1 MRLTSC
7 PDLEPLVE
15 LLADRL
21 RVPLADPM
29 AEEVVIVPSADITNY
44 LKRELGVRLGEPGKA
59 NGIVANVRFVYP
71 RELINATASAPT
83 GISDSPWDATRLTWK
98 IASMSAGSGLANL
111 PKTFGDSPLAAS
123 RRVADLFDRYASHRP
138 QMLVGW
144 AGGHRYDVATGGV
157 QDWQVDLFKLVN
169 EDLGSSGFEDRS
181 FVDTAAFVEKI
192 DPTDLPERLTVF
204 GVDAMSRA
212 VRNVLAALDGRVDI
226 EVFWSY
232 PVITKL
238 TPIPSGTLRNDAN
251 KCGITHPLSSRW
263 AAHAHESLALM
274 PAIVATTDPLP
285 RNESLL
291 HRFQTT
297 VIHDSPPAG
306 ALVDDEQF
314 LDLLSHGDGS
324 IQIHACYGLAR
335 QVEALRDSILHILNQ
350 DESIRLRDILVVCSD
365 VRATAP
371 LLNAVFDPEATVG
384 KGVPRLP
391 INVLR
396 DAEQR
401 LDEFFEAFFAVL
413 DLVTGRCSASQL
425 LDTASLDPVRLR
437 FGFDDDAIQLLETW
451 TEQLGVR
458 YGLNP
463 GSRSAWKIDSSITTG
478 TWRVAT
484 DRLMM
489 GIAVPAERE
498 FAGPAGIVPFD
509 GIGANELMVAGTLV
523 EFLSRLESAVH
534 LVRDAE
540 GKERTLSVDEWRDL
554 LLQLA
559 DDFLEVSYQDAE
571 DLVRLR
577 NSIHRMHRDASK
589 AIDTSSVHFSLR
601 DLRSTTNDYFVRGV
615 SDYWS
620 IFEAITVTSLGGMS
634 HVPFKV
640 IALVGADE
648 NAFAAPRA
656 DGDDVLSVEPQVGE
670 PLYSLRGRQNLLD
683 LMMAARSHFIVTCQG
698 SDISSNKDVPFAVP
712 VQELLEFIVDM
723 NAQSAATIG
732 DHHVLVRHP
741 RHNFDDKV
749 MSPGFVKADSPF
761 TFDENSL
768 IARNVLANLGKE
780 TPSDN
785 ESDVVTTDSS
795 DDVSESTA
803 FRIRETGQILDLL
816 EDPIAYYYEEILNVD
831 IPELPSDTD
840 SNNRERTIKG
850 DGILA
855 LTLDALERSS
865 EGRRLLQ
872 IIAGH
877 DDHSNDTWLD
887 DVIDAWQSI
896 RPLTGLLP
904 PGDLGRLT
912 VEEISKELK
921 AIIEVLPPHLRT
933 LQGTDTDCLI
943 DFDGARTNLR
953 VDAVVAGTDQ
963 HEFVRVR
970 YARFRDSMLLRL
982 WAELALLTLNLD
994 GRPAEAHLA
1003 ARNSKSA
1010 EFEPVHAIM
1019 RMRGDSD
1026 PERLTNASKVREGI
1040 ERFHG
1045 LAVRN
1050 PVEFFPSTSK
1060 ALAGGKD
1067 RTAAKNLAT
1076 DASRSASVEWHLD
1089 GRTMRDLRGETA
1101 SPAVVTAVLGQG
1113 QKTTDSEVELLADFV
1128 WTLFDETVIVDGLDS
1143 DADAN
1148 GDEVG
1153 GDE

>member
-1 MRLTSC
+1 
-7 PDLEPLVE
+7 
-15 LLADRL
+15 
-21 RVPLADPM
+21 M
-29 AEEVVIVPSADITNY
+29 AEEVVVVPAADIANY

-59 NGIVANVRFVYP
+59 NGIVANVRFIYP
-71 RELINATASAPT
+71 RELINATTSTPV
-83 GISDSPWDATRLTWK
+83 GVSDSPWDATRLTWK
-98 IASMSAGSGLANL
+98 IASISAEAGLANL
-111 PKTFGDSPLAAS
+111 PRTFGDSPLAAS

-144 AGGHRYDVATGGV
+144 AGGHRYDVVAGGV

-169 EDLGSSGFEDRS
+169 EDLKSSGSEDRS
-181 FVDTAAFVEKI
+181 FVDTAAFVEKM
-192 DPTDLPERLTVF
+192 DSADLPERLTVF

-212 VRNVLAALDGRVDI
+212 VRSVLAALDGRVDI
-226 EVFWSY
+226 EVFWSH

-238 TPIPSGTLRNDAN
+238 APIPSGTLRKDAN
-251 KCGITHPLSSRW
+251 RCGITHPLSSRW

-274 PAIVATTDPLP
+274 PAAVATADPLP
-285 RNESLL
+285 RSESLL

-297 VIHDSPPAG
+297 VIRDSPPAR
-306 ALVDDEQF
+306 AQVDDETF
-314 LDLLSHGDGS
+314 SNLLSHGDGS

-371 LLNAVFDPEATVG
+371 LLNAAFDPETTVG

-396 DAEQR
+396 DADLR
-401 LDEFFEAFFAVL
+401 LDEFSEAFFAVL
-413 DLVTGRCSASQL
+413 DLITGRCSAGQL
-425 LDTASLDPVRLR
+425 LDTAALDPLKLR

-451 TEQLGVR
+451 TEQLGIR

-509 GIGANELMVAGTLV
+509 GIGANELVVAGTLA

-534 LVRDAE
+534 LVRDTE

-554 LLQLA
+554 LLKIA

-571 DLVRLR
+571 NLVRLR

-589 AIDTSSVHFSLR
+589 AIDASSVRFSLR
-601 DLRSTTNDYFVRGV
+601 DLRSTTNDYFARGV

-620 IFEAITVTSLGGMS
+620 IFEAITVTGLGGMS

-670 PLYSLRGRQNLLD
+670 PMYSLRGRQNLLD

-723 NAQSAATIG
+723 NAQTEPSGG

-749 MSPGFVKADSPF
+749 MSPGFVQADSPF

-768 IARNVLANLGKE
+768 VARNVLANLGKE
-780 TPSDN
+780 RSCEKAP
-785 ESDVVTTDSS
+785 DVATADSR
-795 DDVSESTA
+795 DDVPESPA

-831 IPELPSDTD
+831 IPELPSDGD
-840 SNNRERTIKG
+840 SNNRDSTIKG

-877 DDHSNDTWLD
+877 DDHSHDSWLG
-887 DVIDAWQSI
+887 DVIDAWKSI

-912 VEEISKELK
+912 VEEISKELR
-921 AIIEVLPPHLRT
+921 AIIEVLPQHLRT
-933 LQGTDTDCLI
+933 LQGVDTDCLV
-943 DFDGARTNLR
+943 DFDGAKTKLR
-953 VDAVVAGTDQ
+953 VDAVVAGNQQ

-970 YARFRDSMLLRL
+970 YARFRESMLLRL
-982 WAELALLTLNLD
+982 WAELTLLTLNID
-994 GRPAEAHLA
+994 GKPAEAHIA
-1003 ARNSKSA
+1003 ARNPKSG
-1010 EFEPVHAIM
+1010 EFKPVHVTM
-1019 RMRGDSD
+1019 RMRGDTDSQRQANAAKA
-1026 PERLTNASKVREGI
+1026 RLGI

-1045 LAVRN
+1045 LAARK
-1050 PVEFFPSTSK
+1050 PVEFFPSTSR
-1060 ALAGGKD
+1060 ALAGDKD
-1067 RTAAKNLAT
+1067 REAAESLTT
-1076 DASRSASVEWHLD
+1076 DASRSAPIEWHLH
-1089 GRTMRDLRGETA
+1089 GRTMRDLKGQTA
-1101 SPAVVTAVLGQG
+1101 SPTVVTAVLGQG
-1113 QKTTDSEVELLADFV
+1113 KETSESEVKLLADFV
-1128 WTLFDETVIVDGLDS
+1128 WKLFEETVVVEGLD
-1143 DADAN
+1143 AKKAK
-1148 GDEVG
+1148 
-1153 GDE
+1153 